1 MFAPFARLFRL
12 SPMRLALLGF
22 AAAFSASS
30 FAAETTAPFPFVSH
44 SNVTLAATYSRAGDF
59 AKTEAKRS
67 DGDYRVSFGFSTIR
81 FGNSDLLDILVA
93 KGVENGG
100 IPEKKGW
107 AVVAVWA
114 DWESNGASSY
124 KFFVRKKVAGVYQ
137 TKPVPTELLSIE
149 LLQPYVIKT
158 VQTRDGQILSGTD
171 RYKAYTS
178 LTLGADSRDP
188 TKPNDPTVRRI
199 TASNPL
205 GMISGSGRYLRSAA
219 APTAFYL
226 PGAATF
232 NGYGISEVPVV
243 GENSSASSVAS
254 EGLDVVIASLNFGKA
269 AAISSTQYP
278 AFKGTQPSRGPD
290 STAVVSR

>member
-1 MFAPFARLFRL
+1 MFAPFAHLFRP
-12 SPMRLALLGF
+12 SSMRLALLGF
-22 AAAFSASS
+22 AAAFSASL
-30 FAAETTAPFPFVSH
+30 FAAEAPTFPFVSQA
-44 SNVTLAATYSRAGDF
+44 NVTLAATYSRAGDF
-59 AKTEAKRS
+59 DKIEAKRS

-107 AVVAVWA
+107 ALVAVWA

-124 KFFVRKKVAGVYQ
+124 KFFVRKKVSGVYQ
-137 TKPVPTELLSIE
+137 TKLVPPDLLSVE
-149 LLQPYVIKT
+149 FLQPYVIKT
-158 VQTRDGQILSGTD
+158 VQTQAGQIISGTD

-188 TKPNDPTVRRI
+188 TKPNDPSVRRI

-205 GMISGSGRYLRSAA
+205 GMIGGSGRYLRPSAA
-219 APTAFYL
+219 PSAFYL
-226 PGAATF
+226 PNSATF
-232 NGYGISEVPVV
+232 NGYGV
-243 GENSSASSVAS
+243 SSDS
-254 EGLDVVIASLNFGKA
+254 LDVVIASLTFGKA
-269 AAISSTQYP
+269 AAITSTQY
-278 AFKGTQPSRGPD
+278 AFTGTQPSRGPD